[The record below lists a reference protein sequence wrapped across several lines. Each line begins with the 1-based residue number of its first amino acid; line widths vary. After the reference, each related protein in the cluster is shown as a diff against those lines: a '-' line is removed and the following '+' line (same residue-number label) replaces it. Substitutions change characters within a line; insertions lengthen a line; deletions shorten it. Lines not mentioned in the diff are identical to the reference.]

1 MIVLD
6 VVSTNCTVTVVPGLT
21 SSRSYSKVSLK
32 DTFVVVGGVVM
43 IIL

>member
-21 SSRSYSKVSLK
+21 SSRSSATVVLK
-32 DTFVVVGGVVM
+32 DTFIIVVGVVM
-43 IIL
+43 IML